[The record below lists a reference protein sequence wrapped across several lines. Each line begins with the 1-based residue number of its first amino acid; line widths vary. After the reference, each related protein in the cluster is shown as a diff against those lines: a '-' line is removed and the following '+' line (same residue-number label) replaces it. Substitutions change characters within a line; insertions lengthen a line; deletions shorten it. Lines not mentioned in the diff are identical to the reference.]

1 MKKERNFSNLDV
13 IKFFIRELWEIKLL
27 AFSSIIW
34 IMFVTILWLIIP
46 ICFKEI
52 VDIISQNWVDK
63 VVMFVWVKLVFLKL
77 SIVMFLIFIS
87 RRILDYIIPYCYEK
101 IDYNIS
107 LEAFSY
113 LHKHSYNFFINNFAW
128 ALFKKV
134 WRLISS
140 MQWLFDVLIWNFSIF
155 FVSIVFVI
163 IILVRENSLL
173 WLLFF
178 IWIFIFVSIS
188 IFLNKFRL
196 PYIEK
201 AANENSKVWWIYADT
216 IMNNYNISTFWN
228 LTRECQYIKTAL
240 DKWLKLEEISIKKS
254 VLMYTI
260 LAVISILG
268 QLLMIYV
275 SIKFWFSWN
284 ISVWTF
290 VLVLS
295 FQSNISWQIFSLS
308 NIFWKLWTHIW
319 NSLEMLDI
327 LKTPHEIKDIENA
340 KNLEVSKWKIEFKNV
355 LFNYNKDVEVFKDFN
370 LTINPWE
377 KVWIVWASW
386 SWKSSLIKLLFR
398 FYDLKWWNILIDNQD
413 ISKVTQDSLR
423 SQISIVPQDTILFH
437 RSLKENIWYSKEN
450 PTEEEIISA
459 SKKANC
465 HDFISKLKDG
475 YDTLVWERWVK
486 LSGWE
491 RQRVSIARAMLQDN
505 KILVLDEATSAL
517 DSESEKLIQNALEK
531 LMLNKTMI
539 VIAHRLSTIMKM
551 DRIVVMENGKIIEVW
566 SHKELLEKSWVYKKL
581 WDIQSGGFIG
591 E

>member
-1 MKKERNFSNLDV
+1 MKKERSFSNLDV
-13 IKFFIRELWEIKLL
+13 IKFFIRELWKIKLL
-27 AFSSIIW
+27 VYWSIIW
-34 IMFVTILWLIIP
+34 IIFVTIMWLFIP
-46 ICFKEI
+46 VYFKEI
-52 VDIISQNWVDK
+52 VDIISQSWVDK
-63 VVMFVWVKLVFLKL
+63 WVMFDSVKFVFLKL
-77 SIVMFLIFIS
+77 MIVMFLIFIS
-87 RRILDYIIPYCYEK
+87 WRILDYIIPYCYEK
-101 IDYNIS
+101 IDYNIW
-107 LEAFSY
+107 LESFEY
-113 LHKHSYNFFINNFAW
+113 LHRHSYNFFINNFAW

-134 WRLISS
+134 WRLTSS
-140 MQWLFDVLIWNFSIF
+140 MQWLFDILIWNFSIF
-155 FVSIVFVI
+155 FVSVTFIIVV
-163 IILVRENSLL
+163 LSRENLFL
-173 WLLFF
+173 WISFF
-178 IWIFIFVSIS
+178 VWILIFVSIS

-196 PYIEK
+196 PHIEK
-201 AANENSKVWWIYADT
+201 ASNENSKVWWKYADT
-216 IMNNYNISTFWN
+216 IINNYNISIFWSFR
-228 LTRECQYIKTAL
+228 REYEYIKMAF
-240 DKWLKLEEISIKKS
+240 DKWLKLEEISIRKS
-254 VLMYTI
+254 VLMYTV
-260 LAVISILG
+260 LAIISISW
-268 QLLMIYV
+268 QLLMLYV
-275 SIKFWFSWN
+275 SIKFWFSGN

-319 NSLEMLDI
+319 NSYEMLDI

-340 KNLEVSKWKIEFKNV
+340 KSLEVSKWKIEFKNV

-370 LTINPWE
+370 LTINSWE

-398 FYDLKWWNILIDNQD
+398 FYDLKWWNIFIDWQD

-437 RSLKENIWYSKEN
+437 RSLRENIWYWKEN

-465 HDFISKLKDG
+465 YDFISKLKNG

-491 RQRVSIARAMLQDN
+491 RQRVSIARAMLQNN

-517 DSESEKLIQNALEK
+517 DSESEKLIQNALEN
-531 LMLNKTMI
+531 LMKDKTMI

-551 DRIVVMENGKIIEVW
+551 DRIVVMENWKIIEDGT
-566 SHKELLEKSWVYKKL
+566 HKELLEKSGVYKKL